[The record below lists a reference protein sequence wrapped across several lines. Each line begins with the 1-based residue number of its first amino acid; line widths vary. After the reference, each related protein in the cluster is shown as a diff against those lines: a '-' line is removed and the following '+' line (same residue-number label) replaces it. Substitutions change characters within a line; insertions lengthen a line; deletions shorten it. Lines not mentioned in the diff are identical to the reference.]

1 MKRDHR
7 VGRSW
12 WAPLAELE
20 ARRSRK
26 RQQRQEREQLA
37 DAPPELVATRGP
49 EGILR
54 VARNAALW
62 AVTVV
67 ITAASGAS
75 FAESYRGLWLWARH
89 HGLTGFWAAA
99 FPLQVDSFIGVG
111 ELVLF
116 VATVDRWKLRHRAG
130 AWVVAILGLAVSVAG
145 NIGHVAAHDAQSR
158 GTAAVPPV
166 AAFAAL
172 WLGLTVLKRVLKRV
186 LERTLE
192 DRVEPVSPAPPEPPV
207 PSVPEVVAPEVAG
220 TVYEAAKVA
229 YIASVKGGNP
239 LSERGLADRFG
250 IPRTDAR
257 KIRAEVVTTANGH
270 RLEDVPDS
278 AVS

>member
-1 MKRDHR
+1 MKRDHH

-20 ARRSRK
+20 LWHEGRRARK
-26 RQQRQEREQLA
+26 AQEAEA
-37 DAPPELVATRGP
+37 VPEPVPSTPRGV
-49 EGILR
+49 LR
-54 VARNAALW
+54 IARAAALW
-62 AVTVV
+62 AIAV
-67 ITAASGAS
+67 IIAAASGAA
-75 FAESYRGLWLWARH
+75 FAESYRGLYEWALR
-89 HGLTGFWAAA
+89 HGLAGFWAAA

-130 AWVVAILGLAVSVAG
+130 AWAVALLGLAVSVAG

-172 WLGLTVLKRVLKRV
+172 WLGLAVLKRV
-186 LERTLE
+186 LERAGE
-192 DRVEPVSPAPPEPPV
+192 DRAEPVAPAPPEPPV
-207 PSVPEVVAPEVAG
+207 VPVPEVIAPEVAG
-220 TVYEAAKVA
+220 TAYEAARVA
-229 YIASVKGGNP
+229 YVASVRGGNP
-239 LSERGLADRFG
+239 LSERGLASRFG
-250 IPRTDAR
+250 IPRGDAR
-257 KIRAEVVTTANGH
+257 KILAEVVTTANGH
-270 RLEDVPDS
+270 HPEDDTAD

>member
-1 MKRDHR
+1 VKQHYGNGIWEVRRPWQPLLDALRDRPAKRPAR
-7 VGRSW
+7 K
-12 WAPLAELE
+12 AEKATGD
-20 ARRSRK
+20 ARR
-26 RQQRQEREQLA
+26 
-37 DAPPELVATRGP
+37 DMAPNAP

-62 AVTVV
+62 AITVV

-89 HGLTGFWAAA
+89 HGLSGFWAAA

-130 AWVVAILGLAVSVAG
+130 AWAVALIGLAVSVAG
-145 NIGHVAAHDAQSR
+145 NIGHAAAHDVQSR

-172 WLGLTVLKRVLKRV
+172 WLGLAVLKRV

-192 DRVEPVSPAPPEPPV
+192 DAATPVPLPLPEPPGK
-207 PSVPEVVAPEVAG
+207 PVPEVIAPEVAG
-220 TVYEAAKVA
+220 TAYDAAKVA
-229 YIASVKGGNP
+229 YIASARGGNP
-239 LSERGLADRFG
+239 LSERGLASRFG
-250 IPRTDAR
+250 IPRGDAR
-257 KIRAEVVTTANGH
+257 KILAEVATTANGH
-270 RLEDVPDS
+270 HPEDVPDS
-278 AVS
+278 TVP